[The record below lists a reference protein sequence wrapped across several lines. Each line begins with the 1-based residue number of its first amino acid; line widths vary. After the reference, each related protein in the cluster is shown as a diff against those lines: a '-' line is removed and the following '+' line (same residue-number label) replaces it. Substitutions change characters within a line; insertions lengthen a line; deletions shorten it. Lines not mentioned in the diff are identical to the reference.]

1 MGYSTDFKGVLALRD
16 GTTVEELRRLKSFL
30 GVDCRDDDNLRSY
43 GLDYIDMELTDDLS
57 GLRWNGAEKTRGMKE
72 AVEMILNEMR
82 GLFHD
87 FTLTGT
93 LQAQGEDADDRW
105 DLIAEGDSV
114 RIVKYVMVGERVKCP
129 NCHNEFVPNGKWQP
143 S

>member
-1 MGYSTDFKGVLALRD
+1 MGYNTDFKGVLALRD

-30 GVDCRDDDNLRSY
+30 GVDCRDDENLCSY
-43 GLDYIDMELTDDLS
+43 GLDYIDLELTDDLS
-57 GLRWNGAEKTRGMKE
+57 GLRWNGAEKTRGMTE
-72 AVEMILNEMR
+72 AVGMILNEMR
-82 GLFHD
+82 GEFPE

-105 DLIAEGDSV
+105 DLIADGDSV
-114 RIVKYVMVGERVKCP
+114 RTVKYKMVGERVTCP
-129 NCHNEFVPNGKWQP
+129 NCEYQFVPNGEWQP